1 MISFDRDRWLR
12 ALEEIAIALGKEGDP
27 VEICL
32 IGSAACLFGG
42 MDGRTSRDLDVW
54 QPASDYDMAELKAAV
69 ETAGLA
75 FNPTS
80 AIEPDMPY
88 LQIVEPGIVQIGSFT
103 PVKLLRIGRLR
114 LTRPPIE
121 NIIAAKLTRCAEKDL
136 ADIRYLI
143 SQYQPDFELILKIIA
158 LFPNPASGNATA
170 NLVYLEIF
178 Q

>member
-42 MDGRTSRDLDVW
+42 MDGRTSRDLNVW
-54 QPASDYDMAELKAAV
+54 QPANDYDMAELKAAV